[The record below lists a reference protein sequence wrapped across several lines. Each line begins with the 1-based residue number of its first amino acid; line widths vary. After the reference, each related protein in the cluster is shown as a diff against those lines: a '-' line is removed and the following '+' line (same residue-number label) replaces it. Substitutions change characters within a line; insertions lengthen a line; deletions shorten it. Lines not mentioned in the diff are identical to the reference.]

1 MKKKIIGMFFIA
13 ATIISTST
21 GRSEDNDALTDNLA
35 DMAKS
40 FIESKNQL
48 LVNGYSNITL
58 EQHPLSSSFKRS
70 AQSDSGKILKQRE
83 SLISDGQEYSD
94 FHTNLTVRE
103 KKVYKTKVVLRAD
116 EHTVLDL
123 HKSSVD
129 LSAPK
134 TTEYVNEHVLTFVK
148 GKDGEWELSSDELV
162 NAPAPAS
169 PVPGE
174 KKIKGIKPTS
184 INEYRYYPQER
195 DAEQRTYAAYAQINR
210 SAIVSYAYK
219 YWSTYNSAY
228 RKFSSDCTNFVSQAV
243 RAGSWNFRTGWYRSD
258 SAWWYD
264 KYGIQSW
271 TWAGANNWFQFT
283 KKRPRGYIA
292 RYFSDMQPGDI
303 LQADLNRD
311 GTIDHSMIVTKKD
324 SSGTIYLTYHT
335 NNTKDKSINS
345 VRSSYPNAL
354 YYGWRLYS
362 SIY

>member
-1 MKKKIIGMFFIA
+1 MKKKMIGMFFVA

-21 GRSEDNDALTDNLA
+21 GRSEDNDVLTDTLA

-48 LVNGYSNITL
+48 LVTGYSNITP
-58 EQHPLSSSFKRS
+58 EQHPLSPSFKKLV
-70 AQSDSGKILKQRE
+70 QSDSGKILNQRE

-94 FHTNLTVRE
+94 FHTKLTVRE
-103 KKVYKTKVVLRAD
+103 KKVSKTKVVLRAD
-116 EHTVLDL
+116 EHTVLNL
-123 HKSSVD
+123 NKSSVD

-134 TTEYVNEHVLTFVK
+134 TTEYVNEHILTFVK

-184 INEYRYYPQER
+184 TNEYRYYPQER
-195 DAEQRTYAAYAQINR
+195 DAEQRTYAAYSSLNR
-210 SAIVSYAYK
+210 TAIVNYAYR
-219 YWSTYNSAY
+219 YWSSYNPSY
-228 RKFSSDCTNFVSQAV
+228 RSYPADCTNFVSQAV
-243 RAGSWNFRTGWYRSD
+243 YSGGWYFVSGLYT
-258 SAWWYD
+258 SNNAWWYN
-264 KYGIQSW
+264 YLNQTR
-271 TWAGANNWFQFT
+271 TWAGAHNWFQFT
-283 KKRPRGYIA
+283 KQRPRGYIA

-324 SSGTIYLTYHT
+324 SSGIIYLTYHT
-335 NNTKDKSINS
+335 SNTKDKSINS